1 MAARLGN
8 VAFDCDDAL
17 KGEGLGSR
25 PASGSSDDMGEDPG
39 CLTSRGPIA
48 AKRLSLTD
56 REYALRVANRQG
68 AGIEDG
74 KSVRPS
80 ALRLRCR
87 AGNPAGPHL
96 LALVRPRFSRSRPA

>member
-17 KGEGLGSR
+17 KGRLGSR
-25 PASGSSDDMGEDPG
+25 PGLRSSDDMGEDPG
-39 CLTSRGPIA
+39 CLASRGPTA
-48 AKRLSLTD
+48 AERLSLTD

-74 KSVRPS
+74 KSAPQRLAVQVPCRSPGGPS
-80 ALRLRCR
+80 PLGPR
-87 AGNPAGPHL
+87 AA
-96 LALVRPRFSRSRPA
+96 